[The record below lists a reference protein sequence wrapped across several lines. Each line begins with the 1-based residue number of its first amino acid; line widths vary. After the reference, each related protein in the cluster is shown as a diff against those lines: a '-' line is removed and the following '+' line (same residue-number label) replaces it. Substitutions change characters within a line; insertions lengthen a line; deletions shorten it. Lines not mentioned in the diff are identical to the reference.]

1 MSWNSKSSGGNPV
14 GSTFGTGSGGF
25 DNAWGSY
32 VGSTS
37 SSGSSN
43 NNYNNFSSSSSN
55 NNNCSRNSS
64 SSSTRSSHAG
74 SFYGSGSSGFNNAWD
89 SCVSKW

>member
-1 MSWNSKSSGGNPV
+1 MSWNSKSSGSNPV

-32 VGSTS
+32 VGS

-43 NNYNNFSSSSSN
+43 NNYSNFNSSSN
-55 NNNCSRNSS
+55 NNNRSRSS